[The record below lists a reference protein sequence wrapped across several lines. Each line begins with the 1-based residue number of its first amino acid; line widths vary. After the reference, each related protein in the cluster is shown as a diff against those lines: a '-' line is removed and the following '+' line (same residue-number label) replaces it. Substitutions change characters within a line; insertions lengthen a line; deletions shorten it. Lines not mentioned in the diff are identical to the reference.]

1 MLKLIYFQLGLNI
14 QRTPLGKTCGDELS
28 CIFCQRVSSN
38 FASMNTKPQYQPKFH
53 IPPTE
58 VIPSLREH
66 MLVDG
71 FDHVIDLDRSH
82 GSWFVEAR
90 TGKEYLDFFT
100 CIASMPIGMNH
111 PKMTDPAFV
120 QYIGH
125 AALNKPSNS
134 DIYTSEMAT
143 FVRTLFNLAVP
154 KHFRYAFFIDG
165 GTLAVENA
173 IKTAMDWKVRRNFA
187 KGYSHE
193 KGHQIIHFERAFHG
207 RSGYCMSLTNT
218 DPTKVALWP
227 RWDWPRIPSPFLTF
241 PVTQEV
247 LDDVLR
253 REAES
258 ISLIKQAFVDNPDD
272 IAAIII
278 EPIQGEGGD
287 NHFRPEFLQ
296 ALRTLCDENDAL
308 LIFDEVQTGVGMTG
322 NWWAH
327 EGLGVQP
334 DIMSF
339 GKKMQVC
346 GILVGPRLDEVQDNV
361 FHTSSR
367 INSTWGGSL
376 VDMVRS
382 TKYIEIIAEENLV
395 ANAATVGAYL
405 REQLTALQSRI
416 GADVISNIR
425 GMGLF
430 CAFDLPTKES
440 RNSFVKTAYDNG
452 LLLVGSG
459 DRSVRFRPPLNLS
472 HAEVD
477 LGIQIIGSSLG

>member
-1 MLKLIYFQLGLNI
+1 MSTSKPYLPKYF
-14 QRTPLGKTCGDELS
+14 
-28 CIFCQRVSSN
+28 V
-38 FASMNTKPQYQPKFH
+38 
-53 IPPTE
+53 PPAE
-58 VIPSLREH
+58 AIPSLREH

-71 FDHVIDLDRSH
+71 FDHVIDLERSH
-82 GSWFVEAR
+82 GTWFVEAR

-120 QYIGH
+120 EYIGR

-143 FVRTLFNLAVP
+143 FVKTLFAVAVP

-187 KGYSHE
+187 KGHTAE
-193 KGHQIIHFERAFHG
+193 TGHKIIHFERAFHG
-207 RSGYCMSLTNT
+207 RSGYCMSMTNT

-227 RWDWPRIPSPFLTF
+227 RWDWPRIPSPFLRF
-241 PVTQEV
+241 PITDETLQQTIQQEHI
-247 LDDVLR
+247 
-253 REAES
+253 A
-258 ISLIKQAFVDNPDD
+258 IAKIKQAFVENSDD

-287 NHFRPEFLQ
+287 NHFRHEFLHE
-296 ALRTLCDENDAL
+296 LRTLCDENEAL

-322 NWWAH
+322 HWWAH
-327 EGLGVQP
+327 EGLGVNP
-334 DIMSF
+334 DILSF

-346 GILVGPRLDEVQDNV
+346 GILVGPRVDDVPDNV

-382 TKYIEIIAEENLV
+382 TKYIEIIDEEGLV
-395 ANAATVGAYL
+395 DNAAKMGVYL
-405 REQLTALQSRI
+405 RDRLTNLQSLK
-416 GADVISNIR
+416 GSDLVSNIR

-430 CAFDLPTKES
+430 SAFDLPSKS
-440 RNSFVKTAYDNG
+440 IRNEFINKAYENG

-459 DRSVRFRPPLNLS
+459 EKSVRFRPPLNLS
-472 HAEVD
+472 KDEVD
-477 LGIQIIGSSLG
+477 MGIDIISSSLVI

>member
-1 MLKLIYFQLGLNI
+1 MSNSKAY
-14 QRTPLGKTCGDELS
+14 TPR
-28 CIFCQRVSSN
+28 FHV
-38 FASMNTKPQYQPKFH
+38 QPNDVM
-53 IPPTE
+53 PA
-58 VIPSLREH
+58 LREH

-111 PKMTDPAFV
+111 PKMTDPDFIA
-120 QYIGH
+120 YLGH
-125 AALNKPSNS
+125 SALNKPSNS

-143 FVRTLFNLAVP
+143 FVKTFFSLAVP
-154 KHFRYAFFIDG
+154 SHFRYSFFIDG

-173 IKTAMDWKVRRNFA
+173 IKTAMDWKVRRNFS
-187 KGYSHE
+187 KGYTTE
-193 KGHQIIHFERAFHG
+193 RGHQIVHFERAFHG

-227 RWDWPRIPSPFLTF
+227 RWEWPRIPTPFLEF
-241 PVTQEV
+241 PVTDEV
-247 LDDVLR
+247 LERVQA
-253 REAES
+253 RELDAIAKIEH
-258 ISLIKQAFVDNPDD
+258 AFAAHKDD

-287 NHFRPEFLQ
+287 NHLRPEFFKE
-296 ALRTLCDENDAL
+296 LRRLCDENEAL

-346 GILVGPRLDEVQDNV
+346 GILVGPRVDDVPDNV

-382 TKYIEIIAEENLV
+382 TKYIEIIAEEHLV
-395 ANAATVGAYL
+395 QNAATVGAYL
-405 REQLTALQSRI
+405 RDQLTLLHDRMGRETI
-416 GADVISNIR
+416 HNIR

-430 CAFDLPTKES
+430 NAFDLPSKES
-440 RNSFVKTAYDNG
+440 RDAFVKKAYDNG

-459 DRSVRFRPPLNLS
+459 SKSVRFRPPLNLS
-472 HAEVD
+472 QAEVD
-477 LGIQIIGSSLG
+477 LGIELIEASLG